1 MTEKSM
7 SKGKSPVTAR
17 YSRASALVGS
27 VLNKF
32 HNGSER
38 AVDPFVVRT
47 LKEHEPRLLGIQC
60 FIEQGPAENSRSTK
74 DESHLAHCTPHV
86 SGIFG
91 RFTVCGG
98 FFGPGAIMREWDAC
112 SGTEGDTDDREAAM
126 TEYVATVDKMLPG
139 WDDNAPDHP
148 VASADRFWEDDATAA
163 NCPLCFVVFSV
174 RERRHHCRLCF
185 SIFCA
190 GCCGQVL
197 EIALCP
203 GAPLRPQRVCTPC
216 FQSEYRA
223 QQLREARKISRENQ
237 ELEQRIRAV
246 LATAKQT
253 LAVKQ
258 EEEQTLR
265 LLAVDAGCDVQA
277 LDEAIQKQHGGSP
290 IGSASMEL
298 PVPPAAHRFAPT
310 QTSVEASNQL
320 ALAHRQLTMSFK
332 MTQCRAHRV
341 LDKMDATIAAL
352 REALNARSAANNN
365 SSSGEHAED
374 NGWSVMIRHTD
385 SFLTPTDR
393 EALQVVSDELYNR
406 LRSRSSSSTALAD
419 NDIALRWQA
428 ECLKDSRTRVFVSD
442 LAEAVRARLDASSG
456 SDTEDSDANETPV
469 ASSLSW
475 EQSVQ
480 ATERRNPSERVPTSM
495 ELEKAY
501 DLIHTQCETGS
512 ASEWDEQIR
521 LDVTRTFGISAR
533 RQHRKS
539 FDQTSRSV
547 CNSAGVAIPVE
558 KRRTALQNVLRACAS
573 VDTEVGYCQGMD
585 HVAALMLAV
594 SDWNEARAFWL
605 FVSLLASPRFE
616 LERLY
621 GPGLP
626 HLSLRCF
633 QLDRLLRI
641 HLATLSQHFEAIEF
655 PISIVATGWFMT
667 LFSNMEA
674 LSYDVV
680 VQVFDGFISNGW
692 KQLFQTA
699 LAILEE
705 LQRPILASSFDEI
718 PRLFYDIQEYA
729 PRLMVAEYVFTQS
742 AKYDVSD
749 RLLKRLENEH
759 EQETPVAAAPRRKP
773 IPRNG
778 AESTEKLAAPRLPR
792 NSNQRPVKRRSS
804 LPPSYPRPEVRQ
816 EQTILSSSKIDR
828 LHKAPSSTRQAS
840 LSQVQFSPLV

>member
-1 MTEKSM
+1 MTGKKSN
-7 SKGKSPVTAR
+7 GATAK
-17 YSRASALVGS
+17 YSRANALVGS

-38 AVDPFVVRT
+38 AVDPFVIRA

-60 FIEQGPAENSRSTK
+60 FLEQGPAENSRRAK
-74 DESHLAHCTPHV
+74 DESRVAQHTPCA

-91 RFTVCGG
+91 LFTVCGG
-98 FFGPGAIMREWDAC
+98 FAGPGAIMRQWDAC
-112 SGTEGDTDDREAAM
+112 SGTEGESDDRGSAM
-126 TEYVATVDKMLPG
+126 AEYVATVDKILPG
-139 WDDNAPDHP
+139 WDEATPDHP
-148 VASADRFWEDDATAA
+148 VASPDRFWEEDAAA
-163 NCPLCFVVFSV
+163 THCPLCCVVFSV
-174 RERRHHCRLCF
+174 RDRRHHCRLCF

-190 GCCGQVL
+190 GCCCHML

-216 FQSEYRA
+216 YQAEYRA
-223 QQLREARKISRENQ
+223 QQLREARKISRDNQ
-237 ELEQRIRAV
+237 ELEQRVRAV
-246 LATAKQT
+246 LATATQT
-253 LAVKQ
+253 LAAKQQ
-258 EEEQTLR
+258 EEQKLR
-265 LLAVDAGCDVQA
+265 ALAIDAGCDVQA

-298 PVPPAAHRFAPT
+298 PVPPAAHRFAST

-332 MTQCRAHRV
+332 VAQCRAHKV

-352 REALNARSAANNN
+352 QRALNAQKAPNSKA
-365 SSSGEHAED
+365 SSSAHSHD
-374 NGWSVMIRHTD
+374 SGWSVMIRHTD

-393 EALQVVSDELYNR
+393 EALQIVSEELCCR
-406 LRSRSSSSTALAD
+406 LRSRSSNLVDTTSSSD
-419 NDIALRWQA
+419 PSIAMLWLA
-428 ECLKDSRTRVFVSD
+428 ECLKDNRTRIFVAD
-442 LAEAVRARLDASSG
+442 LAEALRARLDASSG

-469 ASSLSW
+469 SMSRPLWEKPVQTEAHSSAAS
-475 EQSVQ
+475 
-480 ATERRNPSERVPTSM
+480 VPTSM

-501 DLIHTQCETGS
+501 ELICRQCDTGP

-539 FDQTSRSV
+539 VDSTSRTV

-558 KRRTALQNVLRACAS
+558 KRRAALQNVLRTCAS

-605 FVSLLASPRFE
+605 LVSILASPRFE

-633 QLDRLLRI
+633 QLDSLLRMYLRP
-641 HLATLSQHFEAIEF
+641 LADHFHTIDF

-667 LFSNMEA
+667 LFTNMEA

-680 VQVFDGFISNGW
+680 VQVFEGFVFKGW

-699 LAILEE
+699 LVILEE
-705 LQRPILASSFDEI
+705 LQGPILASCFDEI

-729 PRLMVAEYVFTQS
+729 PRLIDAEYVLTQS
-742 AKYDVSD
+742 AKYEVSD
-749 RLLKRLENEH
+749 RLLKRLVKDF
-759 EQETPVAAAPRRKP
+759 EQATEVSTTKSLAVRRDEVASEKRAA
-773 IPRNG
+773 
-778 AESTEKLAAPRLPR
+778 PR
-792 NSNQRPVKRRSS
+792 NSNQPSQKTRGSS
-804 LPPSYPRPEVRQ
+804 SHLRPEAQQGQQVMLPLKGDN
-816 EQTILSSSKIDR
+816 IS
-828 LHKAPSSTRQAS
+828 KAPSSTRQVS
-840 LSQVQFSPLV
+840 PSQMQSTLV